1 MIYQIL
7 KKLLIVFLCLCLL
20 SSFVFADDLAIL
32 EGENFNTFGNL
43 TAADYGV
50 KSVSYSVSISATFKT
65 FQGQSLNHTF
75 SMSSDSSSD
84 SYSSPNGTPSGRLV
98 TISYQ
103 SGTVVIPAG
112 TLTVTL
118 PTSCSVSTSAAGASV
133 SVSGSTLTVVSDGSS
148 SPIPLIFSSSGQFI
162 SGTTGTSSVS
172 MSSSFLSADPDPG
185 PGPDDPYAGTGSMF
199 GWTGETLFTLRFLE
213 QEHWYTNGSGSDR
226 VGHLD
231 VVVGTTEAELPGY
244 YARTKMLASLTYQKW
259 KWSIDSQTGLPKFS
273 VLAEQEGSWA
283 DMLYRTSVYNYFW
296 GNKLW
301 NNDVSGSWY
310 GSISSDFSYL
320 NYRVNQILS
329 VLANDEDLAIKDATT
344 SERDW
349 VKNYFNGSGDK
360 ADSDKY
366 DKLNNTGSAF
376 KDAFAGAPDST
387 IADGFTAVND
397 NSYEFWSQGVSDDI
411 NGNSSSSSFS
421 SRAPAYVPPEQ
432 RIVDAYSENWAQ
444 IVGGYYD

>member
-1 MIYQIL
+1 MYQIL
-7 KKLLIVFLCLCLL
+7 KKLFLVFLCLSLL
-20 SSFVFADDLAIL
+20 SSFAFADDLTIL
-32 EGENFNTFGNL
+32 EGEEFNTFGNL

-50 KSVSYSVSISATFKT
+50 STVPWAATIRVGLYNSGDGPYKNFAI
-65 FQGQSLNHTF
+65 
-75 SMSSDSSSD
+75 SDSSP
-84 SYSSPNGTPSGRLV
+84 SSSVSSSSSLRFNSVHMVSV
-98 TISYQ
+98 TCSF
-103 SGTVVIPAG
+103 PAG
-112 TLTVTL
+112 TLVLTSNVPIFSDLSIQSGSAGVTL
-118 PTSCSVSTSAAGASV
+118 TQ
-133 SVSGSTLTVVSDGSS
+133 SGSSLTIVSDGSS
-148 SPIPLIFSSSGQFI
+148 SPIVLVGNKFGRSSTFDVSGSFTPAESSG
-162 SGTTGTSSVS
+162 GGGG
-172 MSSSFLSADPDPG
+172 DNE
-185 PGPDDPYAGTGSMF
+185 YAGTGSMF
-199 GWTGETLFTLRFLE
+199 GWTGNTLFTLRFLE
-213 QEHWYTNGSGSDR
+213 DQHWYIHDSGSGS

-244 YARTKMLASLTYQKW
+244 YARTKLLAALTYQKW
-259 KWSIDSQTGLPKFS
+259 KWSIDEQTGLPKFS
-273 VLAEQEGSWA
+273 VLPEQEGSWA

-320 NYRVNQILS
+320 NFRVNQILS

-366 DKLNNTGSAF
+366 DKLNTTGSAF
-376 KDAFAGAPDST
+376 KDAFAGAPESS

-397 NSYEFWSQGVSDDI
+397 NGYEFWSQGVSDDI
-411 NGNSSSSSFS
+411 NGNVSSYSGS